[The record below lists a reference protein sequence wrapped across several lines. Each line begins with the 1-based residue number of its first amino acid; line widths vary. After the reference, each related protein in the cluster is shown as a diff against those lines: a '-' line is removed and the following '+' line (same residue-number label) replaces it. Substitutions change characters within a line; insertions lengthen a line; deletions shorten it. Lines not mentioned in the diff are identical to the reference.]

1 MVTSLA
7 QGPKRTDMRLSQGKG
22 FSPRWLAE
30 IKATLPLKETIERLT
45 NIQFEETASGQQA
58 KACCPFHQERT
69 PSFFV
74 NNEAG
79 RYRCFG
85 ASCGKRGD
93 VIQFIADWH
102 GLNFRDAVR
111 QASEL
116 AGLRMPTGGRTV
128 QWPTAQSVNQRLWRK
143 IIPAPLPRPTLPPF
157 QLTPIPANVDLP
169 QPNNWLTVEDSKKET
184 YFRLKPSHIHIYRS
198 ATNAPLCLV
207 LRSRTKDGGKFF
219 VQTHWEENGWKLLRF
234 TTLRPIYGL
243 EDLPEWSR
251 NHGKKLLIVEGETT
265 RDATAK
271 LLPVSSSGYL
281 SLTTMGG
288 GNAVGLADWKPLL
301 LALEERKSLSVS
313 PLTKI
318 AIWPDADVP
327 SIDLQGNQVDPQQK
341 YFEAVKDSIL
351 MAAKRYSNLAEE
363 LRFVRIKPPQSAPPK
378 WDIADAIKEGWT
390 GDRLLFQ
397 ITMADADLTEYP
409 KP

>member
-1 MVTSLA
+1 MLA
-7 QGPKRTDMRLSQGKG
+7 PGPKHPDMRSPQGKG
-22 FSPRWLAE
+22 FSPQWLTE
-30 IKATLPLKETIERLT
+30 VKAALPLKETVARLT

-58 KACCPFHQERT
+58 KACCPFHQEQT

-74 NNEAG
+74 NNETG

-116 AGLRMPTGGRTV
+116 AGLQMPTSGRTIR
-128 QWPTAQSVNQRLWRK
+128 WPTAHSVNQRLWRK
-143 IIPAPLPRPTLPPF
+143 IIPPAPPRLVRPPV

-169 QPNNWLTVEDSKKET
+169 QPDDWLTVEDSKKET
-184 YFRLKPSHIHIYRS
+184 SFQLKPSHIHIYRN
-198 ATNAPLCLV
+198 ATGEPLCLV

-219 VQTHWEENGWKLLRF
+219 VQTHWEDNGWKLLRF

-251 NHGKKLLIVEGETT
+251 NQGKKLLIVEGETT
-265 RDATAK
+265 RDAAAK

-301 LALEERKSLSVS
+301 LALEERESLAAR

-318 AIWPDADVP
+318 AIWPDADAP
-327 SIDLQGNQVDPQQK
+327 SIDLQGNQVDPQLK

-351 MAAKRYSNLAEE
+351 MAAKYHSNLAQE
-363 LRFVRIKPPQSAPPK
+363 LQFVRIKPPPSAPPK

-390 GDRLLFQ
+390 GERLLSQ
-397 ITMADADLTEYP
+397 MTMADSDLTEYP
-409 KP
+409 EP